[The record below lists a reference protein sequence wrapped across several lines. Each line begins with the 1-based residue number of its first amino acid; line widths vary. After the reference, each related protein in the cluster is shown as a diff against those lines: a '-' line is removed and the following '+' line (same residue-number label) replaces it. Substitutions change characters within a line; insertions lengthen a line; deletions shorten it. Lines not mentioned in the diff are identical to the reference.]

1 MDECMTEFDFFLLCF
16 LLFFFPDERE
26 ESIQRV
32 DDGDV
37 EKI

>member
-16 LLFFFPDERE
+16 LLFFSFPTNGKKVY
-26 ESIQRV
+26 RV